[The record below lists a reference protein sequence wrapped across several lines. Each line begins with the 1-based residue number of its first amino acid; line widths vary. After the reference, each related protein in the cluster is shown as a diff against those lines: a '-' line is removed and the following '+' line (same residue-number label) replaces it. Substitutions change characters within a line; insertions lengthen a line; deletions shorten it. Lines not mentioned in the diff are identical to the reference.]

1 MTNIPA
7 VVNPRAPKRMVGCE
21 LLNLAAHNPADL
33 VQLSEQQYQ
42 SRIDAAAAYV
52 LASGRRIVMLT
63 GPSAAGKTTS
73 ANKLAAAM
81 RSKGVRS
88 RVLSLDDFFVG
99 EGRYPKQPD
108 GRDDYECVEAL
119 DIPLVQHC
127 LQQLAQ
133 TGVCDAPI
141 FDFMTQLP
149 ARRPSTSTAPTVWW
163 LWRDC
168 TPLTPS

>member
-88 RVLSLDDFFVG
+88 RVSQIMRTGFLPPSIRQVSRGLS
-99 EGRYPKQPD
+99 
-108 GRDDYECVEAL
+108 A
-119 DIPLVQHC
+119 
-127 LQQLAQ
+127 
-133 TGVCDAPI
+133 
-141 FDFMTQLP
+141 
-149 ARRPSTSTAPTVWW
+149 STVPMPVIIAE
-163 LWRDC
+163 
-168 TPLTPS
+168 

>member
-1 MTNIPA
+1 MTNIPT

-81 RSKGVRS
+81 RSRMAGMITNAWKRGIS
-88 RVLSLDDFFVG
+88 RW
-99 EGRYPKQPD
+99 
-108 GRDDYECVEAL
+108 C
-119 DIPLVQHC
+119 
-127 LQQLAQ
+127 
-133 TGVCDAPI
+133 
-141 FDFMTQLP
+141 
-149 ARRPSTSTAPTVWW
+149 STACSSWPKPACAM
-163 LWRDC
+163 RRF
-168 TPLTPS
+168 LTL

>member
-1 MTNIPA
+1 MTNIPT

-88 RVLSLDDFFVG
+88 RVLSLDDFFC
-99 EGRYPKQPD
+99 GR
-108 GRDDYECVEAL
+108 G
-119 DIPLVQHC
+119 PLP
-127 LQQLAQ
+127 Q
-133 TGVCDAPI
+133 TAGWPG
-141 FDFMTQLP
+141 
-149 ARRPSTSTAPTVWW
+149 
-163 LWRDC
+163 
-168 TPLTPS
+168 

>member
-63 GPSAAGKTTS
+63 GPSAAQPGI
-73 ANKLAAAM
+73 
-81 RSKGVRS
+81 
-88 RVLSLDDFFVG
+88 
-99 EGRYPKQPD
+99 EPGRLFC
-108 GRDDYECVEAL
+108 GRG
-119 DIPLVQHC
+119 PLP
-127 LQQLAQ
+127 Q
-133 TGVCDAPI
+133 TAGWPG
-141 FDFMTQLP
+141 
-149 ARRPSTSTAPTVWW
+149 
-163 LWRDC
+163 
-168 TPLTPS
+168 

>member
-73 ANKLAAAM
+73 AVTFFNPMHLPWPPPCAAKACAA
-81 RSKGVRS
+81 G
-88 RVLSLDDFFVG
+88 
-99 EGRYPKQPD
+99 Y
-108 GRDDYECVEAL
+108 
-119 DIPLVQHC
+119 
-127 LQQLAQ
+127 
-133 TGVCDAPI
+133 
-141 FDFMTQLP
+141 
-149 ARRPSTSTAPTVWW
+149 
-163 LWRDC
+163 
-168 TPLTPS
+168 

>member
-63 GPSAAGKTTS
+63 GRAQPGIEPGRLFCGRGPLPQTAGWP
-73 ANKLAAAM
+73 
-81 RSKGVRS
+81 G
-88 RVLSLDDFFVG
+88 
-99 EGRYPKQPD
+99 
-108 GRDDYECVEAL
+108 
-119 DIPLVQHC
+119 
-127 LQQLAQ
+127 
-133 TGVCDAPI
+133 
-141 FDFMTQLP
+141 
-149 ARRPSTSTAPTVWW
+149 
-163 LWRDC
+163 
-168 TPLTPS
+168 

>member
-73 ANKLAAAM
+73 ATSWPPPCAAKACAA
-81 RSKGVRS
+81 G
-88 RVLSLDDFFVG
+88 
-99 EGRYPKQPD
+99 Y
-108 GRDDYECVEAL
+108 
-119 DIPLVQHC
+119 
-127 LQQLAQ
+127 
-133 TGVCDAPI
+133 
-141 FDFMTQLP
+141 
-149 ARRPSTSTAPTVWW
+149 
-163 LWRDC
+163 
-168 TPLTPS
+168 